1 MERRSLHL
9 LTGSLESGSQ
19 EPKARQASVMR
30 AVLDCIE
37 RINTSV
43 GILAAWIV
51 APLIFAT
58 VYEVISRY
66 VFNSP
71 TIWAFEVGYMAMGA
85 NFLLGAAFALREK
98 AHIRIDVAYSHFPP
112 RGKALV
118 DVVGYALVFIPFGAW
133 LSYRLA
139 EYAWTAFETGE
150 TSGESA
156 WNPPIWPLRVV
167 FFLGFAL
174 LTLQAVAELAKSLRI
189 LISGQED

>member
-1 MERRSLHL
+1 
-9 LTGSLESGSQ
+9 
-19 EPKARQASVMR
+19 MR
-30 AVLDCIE
+30 AILDLIE
-37 RINTSV
+37 RVNTSV
-43 GILAAWIV
+43 GVIAAWIV

-66 VFNSP
+66 VFNAP

-85 NFLLGAAFALREK
+85 NFLLGAAYTLREK

-112 RGKALV
+112 RGQALV
-118 DVVGYALVFIPFGAW
+118 DVVGYACVFIPFGVW

-139 EYAWTAFETGE
+139 LYAWSAFESGE

-156 WNPPIWPLRVV
+156 WNPVIWPLRVV

-174 LTLQAVAELAKSLRI
+174 LTLQAFVELARALRT
-189 LISGQED
+189 LTTGRSD